1 METGDGSLSPF
12 DERLFMM
19 FLEIIIPQKGRM
31 EAQGCQKNRPCDTM

>member
-31 EAQGCQKNRPCDTM
+31 EARKKPSA